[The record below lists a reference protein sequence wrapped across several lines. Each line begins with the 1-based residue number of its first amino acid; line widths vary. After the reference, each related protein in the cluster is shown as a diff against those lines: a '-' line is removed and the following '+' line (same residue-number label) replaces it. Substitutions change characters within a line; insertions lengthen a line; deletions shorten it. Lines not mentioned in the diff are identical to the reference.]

1 MGVEYVA
8 VPAVAER
15 IEKGRT
21 DVTLQLQRA
30 DTKAQ
35 SLLGLV
41 VGVLAGTV
49 GLTRTGVSPAALVL
63 LCLAALPTAA
73 AVVFLLWVIRPHLGG
88 AHAGFTRWAHFVGE
102 SEALLADLDRPT
114 QQTAGHAAH
123 ELAVLSHLAVTKYE
137 RITRAVYLLLLGLAL
152 ALLALFLA

>member
-15 IEKGRT
+15 IEKGRG

-30 DTKAQ
+30 DAKAQ

-41 VGVLAGTV
+41 VGVLAGTI

-63 LCLAALPTAA
+63 LCLAAIPTAA
-73 AVVFLLWVIRPHLGG
+73 AVVFLLWVIRPCLGG
-88 AHAGFTRWAHFVGE
+88 AHAGFVRWAMFAGE
-102 SEALLADLDRPT
+102 TQALLADLERPEQ
-114 QQTAGHAAH
+114 QQTGHAAH
-123 ELAVLSHLAVTKYE
+123 ELAVLSRLAVTKYE
-137 RITRAVYLLLLGLAL
+137 RIASAIYLLLLGLAL
-152 ALLALFLA
+152 ILPALFLA